1 MRVTGE
7 EVKAIIETELD
18 ENQILPYITTSNVY
32 VNQMLGIT
40 DLSENVLSQIELWFT
55 AHLIATTKERISKK
69 EEAGSAKVEYVGSFG
84 MGLTSTPYGQACL
97 NLDTSGELAKE
108 SKQNIKFIVPKE

>member
-1 MRVTGE
+1 
-7 EVKAIIETELD
+7 
-18 ENQILPYITTSNVY
+18 
-32 VNQMLGIT
+32 MLGIT

>member
-7 EVKAIIETELD
+7 EVKGIIDTELNV
-18 ENQILPYITTSNVY
+18 NQILSYITTSNVY
-32 VNQMLGIT
+32 VHQRRGNVG
-40 DLSENVLSQIELWFT
+40 LSEDILKQIELWFT
-55 AHLIATTKERISKK
+55 AHLISSTKERISKK
-69 EEAGSAKVEYVGSFG
+69 EEAGSAKVEYVVTFG

-108 SKQNIKFIVPKE
+108 GKLNIKFIVPKE

>member
-7 EVKAIIETELD
+7 EVKGIIDTELN
-18 ENQILPYITTSNVY
+18 ENQILSYITTSNVY
-32 VNQMLGIT
+32 VSQRLGNVG
-40 DLSENVLSQIELWFT
+40 LSEDVLKQIELWFT
-55 AHLIATTKERISKK
+55 AHLIASTKERISKK
-69 EEAGSAKVEYVGSFG
+69 EEAGSAKVEYVGTFG

-108 SKQNIKFIVPKE
+108 GKLNIKFIVPKE